1 MVLAGNMAKRLS
13 SVNHATKAIHH
24 HHHHHHHHQ
33 KLYAQIDL
41 EATGIVFALQS
52 FRNFIVGPQEHV
64 TVVSPPSSMCYP

>member
-24 HHHHHHHHQ
+24 HHHHDHQ

-52 FRNFIVGPQEHV
+52 F
-64 TVVSPPSSMCYP
+64 